1 LLKRVRDYVQ
11 VKKLGPIDEEIA
23 AEALELFNVDPC
35 GLDWTDRRLLTM
47 MIENFNGGPVGLD
60 TMAASTGED
69 PQTIEEVYE
78 PYLLQIGYL
87 QRTPRGR
94 MVTPAACRHLGYEA
108 IYSRFNLPDTPLFNL
123 MNPEP
128 TLKPTPKQTT
138 ETAANKPS
146 AEPSSEPSAEHS

>member
-1 LLKRVRDYVQ
+1 MCRL
-11 VKKLGPIDEEIA
+11 KKLGPIDEEIA

-87 QRTPRGR
+87 QRTPPRPYGH
-94 MVTPAACRHLGYEA
+94 PCGLSSLG
-108 IYSRFNLPDTPLFNL
+108 I
-123 MNPEP
+123 
-128 TLKPTPKQTT
+128 
-138 ETAANKPS
+138 
-146 AEPSSEPSAEHS
+146 